1 MLISRLRYTGYTGIP
16 HGQNHRVCLK
26 IWYPKVIRK
35 KSMAESSFLLFCGFR
50 RFYIIGNPWKSMFR
64 LLQRL
69 GYTQILRLSN
79 GFGFTMNPRLT
90 PATAASSCIP
100 ADAWQINPVM
110 MG

>member
-1 MLISRLRYTGYTGIP
+1 
-16 HGQNHRVCLK
+16 
-26 IWYPKVIRK
+26 
-35 KSMAESSFLLFCGFR
+35 
-50 RFYIIGNPWKSMFR
+50 MFR

-100 ADAWQINPVM
+100 ADAWQNTAGLAWDKPGYDGLMEVQNQSEM
-110 MG
+110 LFEVGSCRNL

>member
-1 MLISRLRYTGYTGIP
+1 
-16 HGQNHRVCLK
+16 
-26 IWYPKVIRK
+26 
-35 KSMAESSFLLFCGFR
+35 
-50 RFYIIGNPWKSMFR
+50 MFR

-69 GYTQILRLSN
+69 GYTQILHLSN